1 MSEKVP
7 AGEDE
12 ESRPLCRNTSQPDKQ
27 GVLDVKRGAG
37 DVLLKELD
45 VLDVR
50 QGAWDVLD
58 IRRDTGDVLEVRLES
73 GMPSL
78 RQMENRDK
86 SLADDA

>member
-27 GVLDVKRGAG
+27 DVLERGAG
-37 DVLLKELD
+37 DVLHKELD
-45 VLDVR
+45 VLGVR
-50 QGAWDVLD
+50 QGAGDVLD